1 MKRKFLLI
9 EDQTLVRKSLTALIN
24 TLDGYEVTDS
34 VESVNEALNLLEGEP
49 KFDLIL
55 CDYSLRGETA
65 IDFLRRSS
73 DKTQTP
79 VIILTSFFN
88 AQHLY
93 QCVNSGA
100 KGFLFKECDVDE
112 LEDAFATV
120 LSGKNC
126 FRVTENIYENP
137 PESTHEVPEF
147 TKVELETLRWMATGM
162 SNKEIAKILD
172 KSDQTVKSQVQ
183 MVLRKLDV
191 SSRTA
196 AVTKAGQ
203 LSIL

>member
-1 MKRKFLLI
+1 MKKTFLLV

-24 TLDGYEVTDS
+24 TLDQYEVTAS
-34 VESVNEALNLLEGEP
+34 VESVQEALQLLKEGQH
-49 KFDLIL
+49 FDLIL

-65 IDFLRRSS
+65 IDLLKSIAANNS
-73 DKTQTP
+73 VP

-93 QCVNSGA
+93 QCVNFGA

-112 LEDAFATV
+112 LEEAFAIV
-120 LSGKNC
+120 LSGSNC
-126 FRVTENIYENP
+126 FRVAETVYEELGDPTGELPDLTKTE
-137 PESTHEVPEF
+137 
-147 TKVELETLRWMATGM
+147 KETLRWLATGM
-162 SNKEIAKILD
+162 SNKEIAKILE
-172 KSDQTVKSQVQ
+172 KSDQTVKTQVQ
-183 MVLRKLDV
+183 VVLRKLGV

-196 AVTKAGQ
+196 AVTKAAQ